1 MPNRILKDSIC
12 VSKDILAM
20 SWFEEVFFYRLI
32 VTVDDFGCYFASPAI
47 LKGKMFPRDSVTD
60 VQIEKAINKLSS
72 RGIVRA
78 YTVEDESY
86 LEIVTWGKHQKRR
99 AQYRKYPA
107 YEESDEF
114 LSLQQKTAEII
125 CKQWKSDEF
134 KNEDSEQKD
143 EKCRLFDLKSSEII
157 CEQMKSNVP
166 EESRNRGIEESRNEE
181 SYYCTE
187 RSDNHSMPEPETFI
201 ELPLNDKTMHQV
213 TVEDVDKYEALYP
226 SVDVKQELR
235 NMFEWLDSNPKKRK
249 TRGGIKRFITNW
261 LSREQNKGG
270 SLRISKSRRQE
281 NEPDYYSEPDFIDL
295 MEMQKEAASG

>member
-1 MPNRILKDSIC
+1 
-12 VSKDILAM
+12 
-20 SWFEEVFFYRLI
+20 
-32 VTVDDFGCYFASPAI
+32 
-47 LKGKMFPRDSVTD
+47 
-60 VQIEKAINKLSS
+60 
-72 RGIVRA
+72 
-78 YTVEDESY
+78 
-86 LEIVTWGKHQKRR
+86 
-99 AQYRKYPA
+99 
-107 YEESDEF
+107 
-114 LSLQQKTAEII
+114 
-125 CKQWKSDEF
+125 
-134 KNEDSEQKD
+134 
-143 EKCRLFDLKSSEII
+143 
-157 CEQMKSNVP
+157 
-166 EESRNRGIEESRNEE
+166 
-181 SYYCTE
+181 
-187 RSDNHSMPEPETFI
+187 MPEPETFI